1 MKKILF
7 LTLLGMFCLVFL
19 PAVYAADLAP
29 GDLIKASSS
38 AVYYYG
44 VDAKRYVFPDLK
56 TYETWYAN
64 FSEVKEITD
73 EELAAIPIG
82 GNVTF
87 RPGTKMVKINT
98 DPKVYAVSQDGTLR
112 WVTTEAIA
120 ECLYGADWEDLVAD
134 ISDAFFINYTIG
146 QPITD
151 CADYD
156 KEEAMD
162 SVQTIDMDKSLVSE
176 TQETEEQQEP
186 QAPQETEEIAE
197 PIDSTEESTTQPIA
211 QPPVSFGG
219 APEPGF
225 IGLSADIADSEYAT
239 RLVQMGA
246 TDQKAL
252 RVLGQAT
259 NQAFKITEATISV
272 GGSGAVNVASISIS
286 YPTDAGQT
294 TYETKSS
301 AVVGGI
307 ASFTLMNWYVPAGVD
322 SYMSAMVNV
331 QTDAA
336 GALAGN
342 NPFTLTLESQDADL
356 NPAINALTKA
366 QCLATGSFATANNA
380 GDSDSTGN
388 PLYARKT
395 ILDFSLNI
403 ASPQRIDAVPS
414 LDYYLIF
421 DLSNSNGNV
430 STINHL
436 TFKLSASD
444 FAGTDWA
451 CSIPSTLELY
461 DTGDLSTDLAA
472 NATITAT
479 PSATSCLGAGPD
491 IIEVVVELDNPGLA
505 GSSPMNINPTTSKSY
520 RVVLNTTGA
529 SSVLD
534 DAITVDLISN
544 DTAGAGGC
552 DDSDVDTI
560 KNNNCLEW
568 LDGSGLASNG
578 YLLENLPVNGL
589 GTSF

>member
-1 MKKILF
+1 MKKILV
-7 LTLLGMFCLVFL
+7 LTFVALFLLGAIGLGFMPV
-19 PAVYAADLAP
+19 AQAADLSP
-29 GDLIKASSS
+29 GALIKASSS

-44 VDAKRYVFPDLK
+44 SDDKRYVFPDVK
-56 TYETWYAN
+56 TYETWYAD
-64 FSEVKEITD
+64 FSEVKKITD

-87 RPGTKMVKINT
+87 RPGTKLVKINT
-98 DPKVYAVSQDGTLR
+98 DPKVYAVSQNGTLQ

-120 ECLYGADWEDLVAD
+120 ECLYGSDWEDLVSD
-134 ISDAFFINYTIG
+134 ISDAFFVNYTIG
-146 QPITD
+146 EPITD

-162 SVQTIDMDKSLVSE
+162 LAQTIDMDKSLVSE
-176 TQETEEQQEP
+176 TQTTEEQQES
-186 QAPQETEEIAE
+186 QEPQETEEPAE
-197 PIDSTEESTTQPIA
+197 PTDSTEESTTQ

-225 IGLSADIADSEYAT
+225 IGLSADIANSEYAT
-239 RLVQMGA
+239 RLVQMGS

-252 RVLGQAT
+252 RILAQAA

-272 GGSGAVNVASISIS
+272 SGSGAVNAASISIS
-286 YPTDAGQT
+286 YPTDASQT

-301 AVVGGI
+301 VLVGGV
-307 ASFTLMNWYVPAGVD
+307 ASFTNMNWYVPADID

-331 QTDAA
+331 LTDAQ
-336 GALAGN
+336 GALSGN

-356 NPAINALTKA
+356 NPALNGLTKA
-366 QCLATGSFATANNA
+366 LCLSSGTFATANNA
-380 GDSDSTGN
+380 GNADSVGN
-388 PLYARKT
+388 PLYAQKT
-395 ILDFSLNI
+395 ILTFNLNPS
-403 ASPQRIDAVPS
+403 SPQRINAVPS

-421 DLSNSNGNV
+421 NLINSDGNAA
-430 STINHL
+430 TINNL
-436 TFKLSASD
+436 TFELSASD

-461 DTGDLSTDLAA
+461 DTYDLSTDLAA

-505 GSSPMNINPTTSKSY
+505 GSSPMNINSATTKSY
-520 RVVLNTTGA
+520 RVELNTTGA

-544 DTAGAGGC
+544 DTAAAGGC
-552 DDSDVDTI
+552 TSSIGAD
-560 KNNNCLEW
+560 NCLEW
-568 LDGSGLASNG
+568 TDGSTINIQNG
-578 YLLENLPVNGL
+578 YKVENLPVNGL